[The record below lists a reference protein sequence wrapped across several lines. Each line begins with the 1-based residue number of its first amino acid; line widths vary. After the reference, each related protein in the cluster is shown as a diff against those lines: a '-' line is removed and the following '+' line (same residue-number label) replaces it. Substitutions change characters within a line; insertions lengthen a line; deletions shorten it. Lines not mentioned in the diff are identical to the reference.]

1 MDALNNILNR
11 VSARE
16 LAEPHPTESEMEKVY
31 KAALRAPDHAWLRPS
46 SFIEVKGDGLNK
58 LSNIFLEYAKNQT
71 DITDQIIQKY
81 KNAPFRAPMIII
93 LVSTFKEH
101 PKVPAIE
108 QKLST
113 ATAAQNIMLAL
124 NTMNYSSIWRTG
136 KLAFNKEIQTKLNL
150 SDNQEILGY
159 LYIGTS
165 IGENKKIPNLDIDD
179 FVSYL

>member
-46 SFIEVKGDGLNK
+46 SFIEVKGDGLNR

-71 DITDQIIQKY
+71 DITNQIIQKY

-93 LVSTFKEH
+93 LVNTFKEH
-101 PKVPAIE
+101 PKVPSIE

-150 SDNQEILGY
+150 SDDQEILGY